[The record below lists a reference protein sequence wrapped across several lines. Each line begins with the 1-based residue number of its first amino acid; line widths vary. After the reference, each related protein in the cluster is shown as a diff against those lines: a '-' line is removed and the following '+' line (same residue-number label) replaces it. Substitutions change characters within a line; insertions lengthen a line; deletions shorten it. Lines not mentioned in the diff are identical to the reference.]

1 MASRRKI
8 LFIIVLLF
16 LFNGCGHK
24 YHMSRETLGEA
35 SPWPFYRKDTAAT
48 GSITGGGF
56 TGKLDIIWEY
66 RTNDKPA
73 GPLTISNGNLIYP
86 GAMNR
91 IKFIDFQTG
100 KYLGYIKTK
109 SNPQTGVVVKDSLAF
124 YAIAP
129 KRNKLYCKN
138 LFNRRT
144 VWNRTVKD
152 AVYGSII
159 DNNRLIIGS
168 GDGQLTAYNLYT
180 GDIEWRYDSGG
191 RFTAVPTCADGRIYQ
206 PSNDGIIFVVDAEDG
221 TELYRVS
228 TDGPVNNAVSV
239 YDRVYG
245 ADVLGNV
252 YCFEPENGEVVWKNT
267 LDGPVWTSPAVGNKL
282 LYVGHSGGELV
293 ALDLATG
300 RIKWSFD
307 VVEVIKASAIVAGEY
322 VIVGTM
328 GGKLYSLRADDGT
341 LVAKRELG
349 GGLAFPPVTDGESI
363 YVAAR
368 NGRIICFGERNE

>member
-1 MASRRKI
+1 
-8 LFIIVLLF
+8 
-16 LFNGCGHK
+16 
-24 YHMSRETLGEA
+24 MSRETLGEG
-35 SPWPFYRKDTAAT
+35 SPWPFYRKDKAAT
-48 GSITGGGF
+48 GSIPGGGF

-66 RTNDKPA
+66 RSNDKPA

-91 IKFIDFQTG
+91 IKFIDFNTG

-109 SNPQTGVVVKDSLAF
+109 SNPQTGVIVKDFLAF

-129 KRNKLYCKN
+129 KLDKLYCKN

-144 VWNRTVKD
+144 VWQQQVKD
-152 AVYGSII
+152 AVCGSII
-159 DNNRLIIGS
+159 DNNRLIVGS

-191 RFTAVPTCADGRIYQ
+191 RFTAASTCADGRIYQ
-206 PSNDGIIFVVDAEDG
+206 PSNDGTLFVVAAEDG
-221 TELYRVS
+221 TGLYRVS
-228 TDGPVNNAVSV
+228 TDGPVVNAVSV
-239 YDRVYG
+239 YDKVYC

-252 YCFEPENGEVVWKNT
+252 YCFEPESGEIVWKNT
-267 LDGPVWTSPAVGNKL
+267 LKGPVWTSPAVGKDL

-300 RIKWSFD
+300 RIQWSFD
-307 VVEVIKASAIVAGEY
+307 AVEVIKTSAIVAGEY
-322 VIVGTM
+322 VVVGTM
-328 GGKLYSLRADDGT
+328 GGKLYSLKADDGT

-349 GGLAFPPVTDGESI
+349 GGLAFPPVTDGERI
-363 YVAAR
+363 YVAAQ
-368 NGRIICFGERNE
+368 NGRIICFGERDEKNVEKD